1 MYGYFVPVHQNSD
14 ELIPNPSI
22 EHFAES
28 TVDYQEVYFMLGIIT
43 ARAIC
48 EKLLVDSHFHKVY
61 LRCILGKLNG
71 LDQLATFDPD
81 LFEQLRRIKSE
92 TNLEDVSLGP
102 CSDQNSFALPST
114 SQTR

>member
-22 EHFAES
+22 EHFVDS

-48 EKLLVDSHFHKVY
+48 EKNLVDTHYFDVYRINRWTQRGPNLLVKESEAIELKGV
-61 LRCILGKLNG
+61 
-71 LDQLATFDPD
+71 
-81 LFEQLRRIKSE
+81 KSNE
-92 TNLEDVSLGP
+92 E
-102 CSDQNSFALPST
+102 
-114 SQTR
+114 